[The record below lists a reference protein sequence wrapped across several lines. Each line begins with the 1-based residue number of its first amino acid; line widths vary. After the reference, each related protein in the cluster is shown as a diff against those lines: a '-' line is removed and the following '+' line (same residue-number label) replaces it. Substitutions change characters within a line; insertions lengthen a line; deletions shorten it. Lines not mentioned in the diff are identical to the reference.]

1 MFQLTPLHSR
11 VWSLGKFF
19 VLVGA
24 LGLTFLVFFGVSM
37 RVALWARDVQ
47 VPSLVGRTV
56 NEATAAL
63 ADRDLALRVEENKRP
78 DDKIEVGKVMQQEPD
93 AGVTSRRQRTVR
105 VWISSGPK
113 RTIVPPLVGQ
123 NERAA
128 QSSLQQ
134 QGVVVSS
141 VSEFRSSDY
150 PADVVVA
157 QDPAATSRAPEVS
170 ILLNRGELSATYVM
184 PDVIGVDGERAADAL
199 RQQGFRVSIVGTQP
213 YPGVPPGTVVRQ
225 QPAGGFRVG
234 GSDAISLEVSR

>member
-1 MFQLTPLHSR
+1 M
-11 VWSLGKFF
+11 
-19 VLVGA
+19 GA

-63 ADRDLALRVEENKRP
+63 ADRDLALRVEENQRP
-78 DDKIEVGKVMQQEPD
+78 DDKIEVGKVMQQEPE

-199 RQQGFRVSIVGTQP
+199 RRQGFRVSIVGTQP

-225 QPAGGFRVG
+225 HPAGGFRVG
-234 GSDAISLEVSR
+234 ASDAISLEVSR

>member
-1 MFQLTPLHSR
+1 MLTPLRSR

-19 VLVGA
+19 VLMGA
-24 LGLTFLVFFGVSM
+24 LGVTFLVFFGVSM

-105 VWISSGPK
+105 VWISSGPR

-199 RQQGFRVSIVGTQP
+199 RQQGFRVSIVGAQP

>member
-1 MFQLTPLHSR
+1 MRLTPLRSR

-19 VLVGA
+19 VLMGA
-24 LGLTFLVFFGVSM
+24 LGVTFLVFFGVSM

-63 ADRDLALRVEENKRP
+63 ADRDLALRVEENQRP
-78 DDKIEVGKVMQQEPD
+78 DDKIEVGKVMQQEPE
-93 AGVTSRRQRTVR
+93 AGITSRRQRTVR
-105 VWISSGPK
+105 VWISSGPR

-225 QPAGGFRVG
+225 QPAGGVRVG

>member
-1 MFQLTPLHSR
+1 MTPLRSR
-11 VWSLGKFF
+11 VWCLGKFF
-19 VLVGA
+19 VLMGA

>member
-1 MFQLTPLHSR
+1 M
-11 VWSLGKFF
+11 
-19 VLVGA
+19 GA
-24 LGLTFLVFFGVSM
+24 LGLTFLVFFSVSM

-63 ADRDLALRVEENKRP
+63 ADRDLALRVEENQRP
-78 DDKIEVGKVMQQEPD
+78 DDKIEVGKVMQQEPE

-150 PADVVVA
+150 PADVIVA

-199 RQQGFRVSIVGTQP
+199 RRQGFRVSIVGTQP

-234 GSDAISLEVSR
+234 ASDAISLEVSR

>member
-1 MFQLTPLHSR
+1 LTLTPLRSR

-19 VLVGA
+19 VLMGT

-63 ADRDLALRVEENKRP
+63 ADQALALRVEENQRP
-78 DDKIEVGKVMQQEPD
+78 DDKIEVGKVMQQEPE

-150 PADVVVA
+150 PADVVIA

-170 ILLNRGELSATYVM
+170 ILLNRGELSVTYVM

-199 RQQGFRVSIVGTQP
+199 RRQGFRVSIVGTQP

>member
-1 MFQLTPLHSR
+1 M
-11 VWSLGKFF
+11 
-19 VLVGA
+19 GA

-63 ADRDLALRVEENKRP
+63 ADRDLALRVEENQRP
-78 DDKIEVGKVMQQEPD
+78 DDKIEVGKVMQQEPEP
-93 AGVTSRRQRTVR
+93 GVTSRRQRTVR

-199 RQQGFRVSIVGTQP
+199 RRQGFRVSIVGTQP

-234 GSDAISLEVSR
+234 ASDAISLEVSR

>member
-1 MFQLTPLHSR
+1 LTPLRSR

-19 VLVGA
+19 VLMGA

-47 VPSLVGRTV
+47 VPSLVGRSV

-78 DDKIEVGKVMQQEPD
+78 DDKIEVGKVMQQEPEG
-93 AGVTSRRQRTVR
+93 GVTSRRQRTVR

-150 PADVVVA
+150 PADVIVA

-199 RQQGFRVSIVGTQP
+199 RRQGFRISIVGTQP

-225 QPAGGFRVG
+225 QPASGFRVG
-234 GSDAISLEVSR
+234 ASDAISLEVSR

>member
-1 MFQLTPLHSR
+1 LTLTPLRSR

-19 VLVGA
+19 VLMGA
-24 LGLTFLVFFGVSM
+24 LGVTFLVFFGVSM

-199 RQQGFRVSIVGTQP
+199 RQQGFRVSIVGAQP

>member
-1 MFQLTPLHSR
+1 MTPLRSR

-19 VLVGA
+19 VLMGA
-24 LGLTFLVFFGVSM
+24 LGVTFLVFFGVSM

-63 ADRDLALRVEENKRP
+63 ADRDLALRVEENQRP

-113 RTIVPPLVGQ
+113 RTIVPPPVGQ

>member
-1 MFQLTPLHSR
+1 MRLTPLRSR

-19 VLVGA
+19 VLMGA

-78 DDKIEVGKVMQQEPD
+78 DDKIEVGKVMQQEPE

-113 RTIVPPLVGQ
+113 RTIVPALVGQ

-134 QGVVVSS
+134 QGVIVSS

-150 PADVVVA
+150 PADVIVA

-199 RQQGFRVSIVGTQP
+199 RRQGFRVSIVGTQP

-234 GSDAISLEVSR
+234 ASDAISLEVSR

>member
-1 MFQLTPLHSR
+1 MTPLRSR

-19 VLVGA
+19 VLMGA
-24 LGLTFLVFFGVSM
+24 LGVTFLVFFGVAM

-199 RQQGFRVSIVGTQP
+199 RQQGFRVSIVGAQP

>member
-1 MFQLTPLHSR
+1 
-11 VWSLGKFF
+11 
-19 VLVGA
+19 
-24 LGLTFLVFFGVSM
+24 
-37 RVALWARDVQ
+37 

-78 DDKIEVGKVMQQEPD
+78 DDKIEVGKVMQQEPEG
-93 AGVTSRRQRTVR
+93 GVTSRRQRTVR

-150 PADVVVA
+150 PADVIVA

>member
-1 MFQLTPLHSR
+1 M
-11 VWSLGKFF
+11 
-19 VLVGA
+19 GA
-24 LGLTFLVFFGVSM
+24 LGVTFLVFFGVSM

>member
-1 MFQLTPLHSR
+1 LTPLRSR

-19 VLVGA
+19 VLMGA
-24 LGLTFLVFFGVSM
+24 LGVTFLVFFGVAM

>member
-1 MFQLTPLHSR
+1 MRLTPLRSR

-19 VLVGA
+19 VLMGA
-24 LGLTFLVFFGVSM
+24 LGLTFLVFFSVSM

-93 AGVTSRRQRTVR
+93 TGVTSRRQRTVR

>member
-1 MFQLTPLHSR
+1 MRLTPLRSR

-19 VLVGA
+19 VLMGA

-78 DDKIEVGKVMQQEPD
+78 DDKIEVGKVMQQEPE

-113 RTIVPPLVGQ
+113 RTIVPALVGQ

-134 QGVVVSS
+134 QGVIVSS

-150 PADVVVA
+150 PADVIVA

-170 ILLNRGELSATYVM
+170 ILLNRGELSTTYVM

-199 RQQGFRVSIVGTQP
+199 RRQGFRVSIVGTQP

-234 GSDAISLEVSR
+234 ASDAISLEVSR

>member
-1 MFQLTPLHSR
+1 
-11 VWSLGKFF
+11 
-19 VLVGA
+19 
-24 LGLTFLVFFGVSM
+24 
-37 RVALWARDVQ
+37 

-78 DDKIEVGKVMQQEPD
+78 DDKIEVGKVMQQEPEG
-93 AGVTSRRQRTVR
+93 GVTSRRQRTVR

-150 PADVVVA
+150 PADVIVA

-199 RQQGFRVSIVGTQP
+199 RRQGFRISIVGTQP

-225 QPAGGFRVG
+225 QPASGFRVG
-234 GSDAISLEVSR
+234 ASDAISLEVSQ

>member
-1 MFQLTPLHSR
+1 M
-11 VWSLGKFF
+11 WSLGKFF
-19 VLVGA
+19 VLMGA

-56 NEATAAL
+56 NEATATL
-63 ADRDLALRVEENKRP
+63 ADRDLALRVEENQRP
-78 DDKIEVGKVMQQEPD
+78 DDKIEVGKVD
-93 AGVTSRRQRTVR
+93 AAGTRSRRHESPSAHRTRVDQLGAQAHDRAATRRSERTRRTNAACSRTVSR
-105 VWISSGPK
+105 S
-113 RTIVPPLVGQ
+113 
-123 NERAA
+123 
-128 QSSLQQ
+128 
-134 QGVVVSS
+134 SS

-170 ILLNRGELSATYVM
+170 ILLNRGELSTTYVM

-199 RQQGFRVSIVGTQP
+199 RRQGFRVSIVGTQP

-225 QPAGGFRVG
+225 QPPAGFAWGR
-234 GSDAISLEVSR
+234 AMRSRSR

>member
-1 MFQLTPLHSR
+1 
-11 VWSLGKFF
+11 
-19 VLVGA
+19 
-24 LGLTFLVFFGVSM
+24 VFFGVSM

-63 ADRDLALRVEENKRP
+63 ADRDLALRVEENQRP
-78 DDKIEVGKVMQQEPD
+78 DDKIEVGKVMQQEPE

-150 PADVVVA
+150 PADVIVA

-199 RQQGFRVSIVGTQP
+199 RRQGFRVSIVGTQP

-234 GSDAISLEVSR
+234 ASDAISLEVSR

>member
-1 MFQLTPLHSR
+1 LRLTPLRSR

-19 VLVGA
+19 VLMGA
-24 LGLTFLVFFGVSM
+24 LGVTFLVFFGVSM

-199 RQQGFRVSIVGTQP
+199 RQPGFRVSIVGTQP

>member
-1 MFQLTPLHSR
+1 MTPLRSR

-19 VLVGA
+19 VLMGA

-105 VWISSGPK
+105 VWISSGPR

-150 PADVVVA
+150 PADVIVA

-199 RQQGFRVSIVGTQP
+199 RRQGFRISIVGTQP

-225 QPAGGFRVG
+225 QPASGFRVG
-234 GSDAISLEVSR
+234 ASDAISLEVSR

>member
-1 MFQLTPLHSR
+1 MVTPLRSR

-19 VLVGA
+19 VLMGA
-24 LGLTFLVFFGVSM
+24 LGVTFLVFFGVSM

-78 DDKIEVGKVMQQEPD
+78 DDKIEVGKVMQQEPEG
-93 AGVTSRRQRTVR
+93 GVTSRRQRTVLG
-105 VWISSGPK
+105 WISSGPK

-150 PADVVVA
+150 PADVIVA

-199 RQQGFRVSIVGTQP
+199 RRQGFRISIVGTQP

-225 QPAGGFRVG
+225 QPASGFRVG
-234 GSDAISLEVSR
+234 ASDAISLEVSR

>member
-1 MFQLTPLHSR
+1 MTPLRSR

-19 VLVGA
+19 VLMGA
-24 LGLTFLVFFGVSM
+24 LGVTFLVFFGVSM

-105 VWISSGPK
+105 VWISSGPR

-234 GSDAISLEVSR
+234 ASDAISLEVSR

>member
-1 MFQLTPLHSR
+1 LTLTPLRSR

-19 VLVGA
+19 VLMGA

-63 ADRDLALRVEENKRP
+63 ADQALALRVEENQRP
-78 DDKIEVGKVMQQEPD
+78 DDKIEVGKVMQQEPE

-150 PADVVVA
+150 PADVVIA

-170 ILLNRGELSATYVM
+170 ILLNRGELSVTYVM

-199 RQQGFRVSIVGTQP
+199 RRQGFRVSIVGTQP

>member
-1 MFQLTPLHSR
+1 M
-11 VWSLGKFF
+11 
-19 VLVGA
+19 GA

>member
-1 MFQLTPLHSR
+1 MVTPLRSR

-19 VLVGA
+19 VLMGA
-24 LGLTFLVFFGVSM
+24 LGVTFLVFFGVAM

-199 RQQGFRVSIVGTQP
+199 RQQGFRVSIVGAQP

>member
-1 MFQLTPLHSR
+1 MLTPLRSR

-19 VLVGA
+19 VLMGA
-24 LGLTFLVFFGVSM
+24 LGVTFLVFFGVSM

>member
-1 MFQLTPLHSR
+1 M
-11 VWSLGKFF
+11 
-19 VLVGA
+19 GA

-78 DDKIEVGKVMQQEPD
+78 DDKIEVGKVMQQEPEG
-93 AGVTSRRQRTVR
+93 GVTSRRQRTVR

-150 PADVVVA
+150 PADVIVA

-199 RQQGFRVSIVGTQP
+199 RRQGFRISIVGTQP

-225 QPAGGFRVG
+225 QPASGFRVG
-234 GSDAISLEVSR
+234 ASDAISLEVSR

>member
-1 MFQLTPLHSR
+1 LKLTPLRSR

-19 VLVGA
+19 VLMGA

-63 ADRDLALRVEENKRP
+63 ADRDLALRVEENQRP
-78 DDKIEVGKVMQQEPD
+78 DDKIEVGKVAQQEPE
-93 AGVTSRRQRTVR
+93 AGITSRRQRTVR

-150 PADVVVA
+150 PADVIVA

-199 RQQGFRVSIVGTQP
+199 RRQGFRVSIVGTQP

>member
-1 MFQLTPLHSR
+1 MVTPLRSR

-19 VLVGA
+19 VLMGA
-24 LGLTFLVFFGVSM
+24 LGVTFLVFFGVSM

-93 AGVTSRRQRTVR
+93 TGVTSRRQRTVR

-199 RQQGFRVSIVGTQP
+199 RQQGFRVSIVGAQP

>member
-1 MFQLTPLHSR
+1 MTPLRSR

-19 VLVGA
+19 VLMGA
-24 LGLTFLVFFGVSM
+24 LGVTFLVFFGVSM

-78 DDKIEVGKVMQQEPD
+78 DDKIEVGMVMQQEPD